1 MHTLLRNKRK
11 LYVCTKTETTNGV
24 KKYSEPIELYENYR
38 ITNSTSDLT
47 TFGLEAYQMMRI
59 RTDKEHA
66 QYYHIGDRVYIN
78 VTPPVVYD
86 DMCKD
91 ADYEVYK
98 DPVLTLNQLEV
109 ILKRR
114 SGK

>member
-11 LYVCTKTETTNGV
+11 LYVCTKTETNGI
-24 KKYSEPIELYENYR
+24 KKYSEPIELYENYSV
-38 ITNSTSDLT
+38 TNSTTDLT
-47 TFGLEAYQMMRI
+47 TFGLDAYQMIRI
-59 RTDKEHA
+59 KTDKTHA
-66 QYYHIGDRVYIN
+66 LHYHIGDRVYIN

-86 DMCKD
+86 DMCKN

>member
-11 LYVCTKTETTNGV
+11 LYVCTKTETNGI